1 MKTLL
6 IFCALAI
13 TIGFLLHPPLYLLIK
28 KLKISKRAIERYTG
42 IVWEVVF
49 CFIFSFITLFILKDS
64 QKNNRNYIYSP
75 DAIAYLSSILFGVII
90 YFIWGLT
97 IKNEWKDS
105 MENNFLEA
113 ATWLVILWSIIMSIP
128 ITYYIFTWLAISK

>member
-6 IFCALAI
+6 VLCALAI

-42 IVWEVVF
+42 ITWEVVF

-64 QKNNRNYIYSP
+64 QKNNFNYIYSP
-75 DAIAYLSSILFGVII
+75 DVIAYLSSILFGVII
-90 YFIWGLT
+90 YFI
-97 IKNEWKDS
+97 
-105 MENNFLEA
+105 
-113 ATWLVILWSIIMSIP
+113 
-128 ITYYIFTWLAISK
+128 

>member
-6 IFCALAI
+6 VLCALAI

-42 IVWEVVF
+42 IAWEVVF

-64 QKNNRNYIYSP
+64 QKNNFNYIYSP
-75 DAIAYLSSILFGVII
+75 DVIAYLSSILFGVII

-97 IKNEWKDS
+97 IKNEWKDKI
-105 MENNFLEA
+105 ENDFLEA

-128 ITYYIFTWLAISK
+128 ITYYIFTWLAIPK